1 MTNKVYIG
9 NLNYSVDEDI
19 LTQIFKDYG
28 EVVEVKVIID
38 RNTGKSKGFA
48 FVTLDSPEAASK
60 AIEDLQGAELEGRQI
75 KISEAR
81 EQRNNNNNRNRN
93 RRW

>member
-19 LTQIFKDYG
+19 LRKIFEEYG
-28 EVVEVKVIID
+28 EVEDVKIIVD
-38 RNTGKSKGFA
+38 RNTGRSKGFA
-48 FVTLDSPEAASK
+48 FVTMNTAEAAGK
-60 AIEDLQGAELEGRQI
+60 AINDLQGAELEGRQI

-81 EQRNNNNNRNRN
+81 EQRNNNRNRN
-93 RRW
+93 KRW